1 MPRLTGWAR
10 VRRSIWASLSSAP
23 ARLILS
29 PSICS
34 KWPRNCCHSAP
45 VGGAVFLGRAQG
57 AGGGQECQVAVDH
70 FLVVGGFVAEG
81 DVDVAV
87 PGDDLGGVRGQAGEE
102 TGSER
107 FTNRVECL
115 RSRGSEM
122 RDLVLGD
129 AVLPLPRVHQ
139 TVT

>member
-1 MPRLTGWAR
+1 
-10 VRRSIWASLSSAP
+10 
-23 ARLILS
+23 
-29 PSICS
+29 
-34 KWPRNCCHSAP
+34 